1 MRDRHALWLLLPV
14 KSLACGKSR
23 LALALGKVQRRA
35 LNEFFLDHTLAVA
48 AQFPGLHRTAVVS
61 SDPDALTEAAR
72 YGARTIVCCQSGL
85 NRALTLG
92 CQEVLRGGGG
102 EILILPI
109 DLPLVEPNDLLEV
122 VSFGAHSVVICPDKA
137 GIGTNAMF
145 LPRRSAIEFKFGE
158 DSYRRHQ
165 EETTRCGLVPKLHFN
180 ERIASD
186 VDVPG
191 DLAILR
197 GHRFAMQGNAAP
209 V

>member
-1 MRDRHALWLLLPV
+1 MRDWNALWLLLPV

-23 LALALGKVQRRA
+23 LAPALGKAQRRA

-72 YGARTIVCCQSGL
+72 YGARTIACGQSGL

-92 CQEVLRGGGG
+92 RQEVLRGGGVK
-102 EILILPI
+102 ILILPI

-122 VSFGAHSVVICPDKA
+122 ASLVAHSVVICPDKA
-137 GIGTNAMF
+137 GIGTNAIF
-145 LPRRSAIEFKFGE
+145 LSRRSEIKFKFGE
-158 DSYRRHQ
+158 DSCRRHQ

-180 ERIASD
+180 ERIARD

-197 GHRFAMQGNAAP
+197 EHRFAMHGNTPP

>member
-23 LALALGKVQRRA
+23 LAPALGEAQRRA
-35 LNEFFLDHTLAVA
+35 LNEFFLDHILAVA

-61 SDPDALTEAAR
+61 SDPDALAEAAR
-72 YGARTIVCCQSGL
+72 HGTRTIACAQSGL

-92 CQEVLRGGGG
+92 CQEVHRAGGE

-122 VSFGAHSVVICPDKA
+122 ASFGAHSVVICPDKA

-145 LPRRSAIEFKFGE
+145 LSSCSEIEFKFGK

-191 DLAILR
+191 DLAFLKAP
-197 GHRFAMQGNAAP
+197 RFAVHGNAAP